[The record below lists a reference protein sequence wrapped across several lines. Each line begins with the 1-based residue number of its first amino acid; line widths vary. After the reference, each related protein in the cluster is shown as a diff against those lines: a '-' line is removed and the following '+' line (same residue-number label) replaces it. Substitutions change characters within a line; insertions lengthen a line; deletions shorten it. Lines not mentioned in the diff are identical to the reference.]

1 MEQSQT
7 QARREVIMI
16 TVKTAASLTCAGLL
30 TGAIASV
37 VSADTSDQA
46 LLERAQQ
53 LFKPLPADA
62 GTAQRPIT
70 PERVALGRALFFETR
85 VSTDGK
91 VSCGSCH
98 LPSFYGTDALSV
110 SVGNSGKLVP
120 RNAPTVFNT
129 ALQFVQ
135 HYGGNRADVEEQAVK
150 ALLSPL
156 AYGNA
161 DYAAFE
167 ARLRALPG
175 YRPMFEQAFPGEAEP
190 VTVANWGSAIGAYE
204 RVLLTPA
211 PFDRYLKGDTAA
223 LSAQAQRG
231 LDKFM
236 SYGCA
241 GCHNGVTVGGQMY
254 QKFGLTQDY
263 WTLTGSSEKELLK
276 GRDKGRFHDTKND
289 ADAFIFKVQ
298 QLRNVAVTPP
308 YFHDGSVA
316 RLGDAVR
323 IMGKLQLGRDLN
335 DADVSDIVAFLGSL
349 TGEVPAQFANV
360 PSLPA
365 APFKN

>member
-1 MEQSQT
+1 
-7 QARREVIMI
+7 
-16 TVKTAASLTCAGLL
+16 
-30 TGAIASV
+30 
-37 VSADTSDQA
+37 
-46 LLERAQQ
+46 
-53 LFKPLPADA
+53 
-62 GTAQRPIT
+62 
-70 PERVALGRALFFETR
+70 
-85 VSTDGK
+85 
-91 VSCGSCH
+91 
-98 LPSFYGTDALSV
+98 
-110 SVGNSGKLVP
+110 
-120 RNAPTVFNT
+120 
-129 ALQFVQ
+129 VQ

-150 ALLSPL
+150 ALVSPL

-175 YRPMFEQAFPGEAEP
+175 YRPMFEKAFPGEAEP

>member
-1 MEQSQT
+1 MRIRKNAAVYSC
-7 QARREVIMI
+7 AI
-16 TVKTAASLTCAGLL
+16 ALAAGASLLA
-30 TGAIASV
+30 AEDSE
-37 VSADTSDQA
+37 DA
-46 LLERAQQ
+46 LLARAQQ
-53 LFKPLPADA
+53 MFKPLPADA
-62 GTAQRPIT
+62 GTAQRPLT
-70 PERVALGRALFFETR
+70 PERIALGRALFFETR
-85 VSTDGK
+85 VSSDGK
-91 VSCGSCH
+91 GSCGGCH
-98 LPSFYGTDALSV
+98 NPFFHGTDALPR
-110 SVGNSGKLVP
+110 SVGVGGKIIP

-150 ALLSPL
+150 ALVSPL

-161 DYAAFE
+161 DYAAAE

-175 YRPMFEQAFPGEAEP
+175 YRAMFEKAFPGEAEP
-190 VTVANWGSAIGAYE
+190 VTAENWGKAVGAFE
-204 RVLLTPA
+204 RTLITPA
-211 PFDRYLKGDTAA
+211 PFDHYLKGDKAA
-223 LSAQAQRG
+223 LSAQAKQG

-236 SYGCA
+236 TYGCS

-263 WTLTGSSEKELLK
+263 WTLTGSKEIDLFK
-276 GRDKGRFHDTKND
+276 ARDKGRFQDTKNE

-316 RLGDAVR
+316 ELGDAVR
-323 IMGKLQLGRDLN
+323 IMAKLQLGRDLT
-335 DADVSDIVAFLGSL
+335 DADASDLIAFLHSL
-349 TGEVPAQFANV
+349 TGEVPAQFAAM

-365 APFKN
+365 AAYKY